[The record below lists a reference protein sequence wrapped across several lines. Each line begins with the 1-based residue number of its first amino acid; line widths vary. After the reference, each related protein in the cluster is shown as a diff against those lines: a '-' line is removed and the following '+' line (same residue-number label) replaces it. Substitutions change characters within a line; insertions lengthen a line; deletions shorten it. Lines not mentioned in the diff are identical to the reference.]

1 MKKIAILLSCLM
13 LLSSGANAQDKEA
26 LKAQKEA
33 MKEAKNAFKKA
44 RNTYEMSI
52 PNAQYGRK
60 ETDFERLAT
69 ALPFLEQAIQSEYT
83 RDDHDT
89 WKIAASIELEYF
101 KKLEN
106 ETKADPD
113 NEALRQSFIASCQ
126 KLATYAVKYDSLL
139 ALDKKIKPEEYKK
152 EHTQYQL
159 YAVNGTI
166 QILQAAQN
174 ASNSDDQAE
183 LAKGAKYAEQ
193 YLAIMTKSN
202 LMKDFENKDLPSWI
216 TYAKAF
222 RAQSYLNLKDAPESK
237 IVEAYTDLM
246 STTYKG
252 IAYQSLANYYSQK
265 GDKAKQN
272 EYLKQGI
279 EALKGDAEQASSR
292 ATFVVILMQNCFQ
305 MEDIDG
311 FRQAAEIMK
320 TEYPDNENAVNA
332 YLMEGQLAFEG
343 KDFLKAKDIFMQAS
357 EKYPSEPK
365 GLLMAARSAWMHAQ
379 NNGSKKD
386 DMEAA
391 INLFKQLE
399 AANPEDPELWGESLY
414 ILYNNTQQSALAAP
428 YKKYYNASK

>member
-1 MKKIAILLSCLM
+1 MKKTALILSCLM
-13 LLSSGANAQDKEA
+13 LLSTGAQAQDKEA

-33 MKEAKNAFKKA
+33 QKEAKNAFKKA

-60 ETDFERLAT
+60 ETDFEKLAT
-69 ALPFLEQAIQSEYT
+69 TLPFIQAAMQSEYT
-83 RDDHDT
+83 KNDADT
-89 WKIAASIELEYF
+89 WQVAACIELEYF

-113 NEALRQSFIASCQ
+113 NESLRQSFIESAERLAS
-126 KLATYAVKYDSLL
+126 YSVKYDSLL
-139 ALDKKIKPEEYKK
+139 ALDTKIKPEEFKK

-159 YAVNGTI
+159 YAVNAAI

-183 LAKGAKYAEQ
+183 LAKGAKYSEE
-193 YLAIMTKSN
+193 YLGIMTKSN

-222 RAQSYLNLKDAPESK
+222 RAQSYLNLNGAPEEK
-237 IVEAYTDLM
+237 IVESYKELM
-246 STTYKG
+246 TTNYKG
-252 IAYQSLANYYSQK
+252 IAYQSLSNYYNQK

-272 EYLKQGI
+272 EYLQQGI
-279 EALKGDAEQASSR
+279 DALKGDAEQASLR
-292 ATFVVILMQNCFQ
+292 ANFVLILMQNLFQ
-305 MEDIDG
+305 QDDIEG
-311 FRQAAEIMK
+311 FKKIAQIMK

-332 YLMEGQLAFEG
+332 YLMEGQAAFEA
-343 KDFLKAKDIFMQAS
+343 KDFLTAKNIFIQAS

-365 GLLMAARSAWMHAQ
+365 CLLMAARSAWMYAQ
-379 NNGSKKD
+379 TNGSKKA

-391 INLFKQLE
+391 ISLFKQLE

-414 ILYNNTQQSALAAP
+414 ILYNNTQQAALAAP